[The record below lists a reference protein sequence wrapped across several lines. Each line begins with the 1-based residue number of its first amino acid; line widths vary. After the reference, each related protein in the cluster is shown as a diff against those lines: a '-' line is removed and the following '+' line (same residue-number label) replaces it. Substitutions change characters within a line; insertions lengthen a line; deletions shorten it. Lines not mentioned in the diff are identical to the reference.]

1 MLKFVDKN
9 NLVITT
15 IKLSKSDYSVFQEE
29 CEFTGMNLQR
39 LVNRSI
45 YLYIADINFKKMIDN
60 YTEFALVSGSAF

>member
-9 NLVITT
+9 NLVTTT
-15 IKLSKSDYSVFQEE
+15 IKLSKSDYSTFQEE